1 MAYNEDVILAA
12 DAHDLSE
19 ALGCSPDT
27 VEDLR
32 GMGVIASQGEL
43 WDERSGSKGTRRPG
57 LQSSKPPASAQCPFG
72 GRATCISTCVVT
84 PALA

>member
-1 MAYNEDVILAA
+1 MAHNKDVILAA
-12 DAHDLSE
+12 DANDLSV

-43 WDERSGSKGTRRPG
+43 WEVGAARDYLRDAVWADNLWR
-57 LQSSKPPASAQCPFG
+57 
-72 GRATCISTCVVT
+72 
-84 PALA
+84 

>member
-27 VEDLR
+27 VENLR

-43 WDERSGSKGTRRPG
+43 WEVGAARDYLRDAAWADS
-57 LQSSKPPASAQCPFG
+57 LWH
-72 GRATCISTCVVT
+72 
-84 PALA
+84 

>member
-1 MAYNEDVILAA
+1 MAHNENVILAA

-32 GMGVIASQGEL
+32 GMGVLASQGEL
-43 WDERSGSKGTRRPG
+43 FDVGAARDYLRDAAWADS
-57 LQSSKPPASAQCPFG
+57 LWH
-72 GRATCISTCVVT
+72 
-84 PALA
+84 

>member
-1 MAYNEDVILAA
+1 MAHNEDVILAA

-43 WDERSGSKGTRRPG
+43 FDVGAARDYLRDAAWADSLWR
-57 LQSSKPPASAQCPFG
+57 
-72 GRATCISTCVVT
+72 
-84 PALA
+84 

>member
-1 MAYNEDVILAA
+1 MAHHKDVILAA
-12 DAHDLSE
+12 DAHDLSK

-43 WDERSGSKGTRRPG
+43 WEVGAARDYLRDAVWADN
-57 LQSSKPPASAQCPFG
+57 LWH
-72 GRATCISTCVVT
+72 
-84 PALA
+84 